1 MNVAKVKI
9 SSSNVANAQLGT
21 GIGTGNIGNNG
32 NILKEILMPYQLAWV
47 EDRSRFKIG
56 MWSRQTGKSF
66 ATACEAVV
74 DCAAQPKGSSC
85 LWVVLSAGERQALEW
100 MEKAKKWTE
109 AVKATVDSYDE
120 IRDSANALLSRA
132 EIRFASGARI
142 VAIPANPDTARGY
155 SANLVLDE
163 FAIHE
168 RPFDIWAAIY
178 PSITNP
184 LNGEK
189 RLRIVST
196 PKGRGNKFADLWEH
210 NEKYSKHKV
219 TIEDAVRMG
228 LPVNIEEL
236 RAGVDD
242 PDIWAQE
249 YMCEF
254 IDNTSV
260 LLPYEMIGRCESERI
275 VDDGVSPL
283 YIGMD
288 VGRSKD
294 LSVIV
299 TAVKLGDVLAVI
311 DVTELKRMPFND
323 QLDVLLGKCGIGGR
337 GATALPGETVGLAPR
352 ASRVRRVCIDSTGIG
367 AMLAEEA
374 ARRGGGKFEGV
385 VFNVQ
390 TKGEMY
396 GLMRRRFEERSVRIP
411 VSRDLREDLHAVQR
425 VVSTGGNV
433 TYSAPRNADGHSD
446 RAAAL
451 ALCVRAANETGE
463 WMFEPES
470 VVPDGGASGALGMRD
485 DFTSRRLD

>member
-1 MNVAKVKI
+1 MD
-9 SSSNVANAQLGT
+9 
-21 GIGTGNIGNNG
+21 
-32 NILKEILMPYQLAWV
+32 ILNEILMPYQKKWV
-47 EDRSRFKIG
+47 KDKARFKIG
-56 MWSRQTGKSF
+56 LWSRQTGKSF
-66 ATACEAVV
+66 ATACEAVL
-74 DCAAQPKGSSC
+74 DSNAQPHGNSN

-109 AVKATVDSYDE
+109 AVKAAVDSYEE
-120 IRDSANALLSRA
+120 IRDSANALMSRA
-132 EIRFASGARI
+132 EIRFANGARI

-168 RPFDIWAAIY
+168 KPFDIWAAIY

-184 LNGEK
+184 LSGEK
-189 RLRIVST
+189 KLRIVST

-228 LPVNIEEL
+228 LPINLDEL
-236 RAGVDD
+236 KAGVDD

-260 LLPYEMIGRCESERI
+260 LLPYEMIGKCESESI
-275 VDDGVSPL
+275 KDDGSSPL
-283 YIGMD
+283 YVGMD
-288 VGRSKD
+288 IGRQKD

-299 TAVKLGDVLAVI
+299 TAAKLGDVLAVV
-311 DVTELKRMPFND
+311 DVTELRRMPFND
-323 QLDVLLGKCGIGGR
+323 QLDVLLQKC
-337 GATALPGETVGLAPR
+337 L

-367 AMLAEEA
+367 AMLADEA
-374 ARRGGGKFEGV
+374 TRKGGSEFEGV
-385 VFNVQ
+385 QFNVAS
-390 TKGEMY
+390 KGEMY
-396 GLMRRRFEERSVRIP
+396 GLMRRKFEERSIRVP

-451 ALCVRAANETGE
+451 ALCCRAAQSNSDAWADPGDVDELDEMEGATLVDVRGRSIHPYATGY
-463 WMFEPES
+463 
-470 VVPDGGASGALGMRD
+470 
-485 DFTSRRLD
+485 RRFN

>member
-1 MNVAKVKI
+1 
-9 SSSNVANAQLGT
+9 
-21 GIGTGNIGNNG
+21 
-32 NILKEILMPYQLAWV
+32 MPYQKKWV
-47 EDRSRFKIG
+47 EDTARFKIG
-56 MWSRQTGKSF
+56 LWSRQTGKSF
-66 ATACEAVV
+66 ATACESVL
-74 DCAAQPKGSSC
+74 DCNAQPKGNSD

-132 EIRFASGARI
+132 EIRFANGARI

-184 LNGEK
+184 LNGKK

-210 NEKYSKHKV
+210 NDKYSKHKV

-228 LPVNIEEL
+228 LPIDLEEL
-236 RAGVDD
+236 KAGVDD

-260 LLPYEMIGRCESERI
+260 LLPYDMIGKCESETI
-275 VDDGVSPL
+275 KDDGASPM

-288 VGRSKD
+288 IGRSKD

-299 TAVKLGDVLAVI
+299 TAIKLGDVLAVV
-311 DVTELKRMPFND
+311 DVTELRKMPFND
-323 QLDVLLGKCGIGGR
+323 QLDILLSKGR
-337 GATALPGETVGLAPR
+337 GR
-352 ASRVRRVCIDSTGIG
+352 RVQHVCIDSTGIG

-374 ARRGGGKFEGV
+374 QRKGGMKFEGV
-385 VFNVQ
+385 PFTVSS
-390 TKGEMY
+390 KGEMY
-396 GLMRRRFEERSVRIP
+396 GAMRRRFEERSIRIP
-411 VSRDLREDLHAVQR
+411 VSRDFREDLHAVQR

-451 ALCVRAANETGE
+451 ALCVKAAAANGE
-463 WMFEPES
+463 GYCAP
-470 VVPDGGASGALGMRD
+470 PDVDFD
-485 DFTSRRLD
+485 DFEGGSGRSIHPYAGGYRRMV

>member
-1 MNVAKVKI
+1 MDV
-9 SSSNVANAQLGT
+9 LR
-21 GIGTGNIGNNG
+21 
-32 NILKEILMPYQLAWV
+32 EILMPYQLKWV
-47 EDRSRFKIG
+47 EDSSRFKIG
-56 MWSRQTGKSF
+56 LWSRQTGKSF
-66 ATACEAVV
+66 ATACEAVM
-74 DCAAQPKGSSC
+74 DCAAQLKGNSC

-132 EIRFASGARI
+132 EIRFANGARI

-228 LPVNIEEL
+228 LPVDIEEL
-236 RAGVDD
+236 KSGVDD

-260 LLPYEMIGRCESERI
+260 LLPYEMIGKCESESI
-275 VDDGVSPL
+275 QDDGASPL
-283 YIGMD
+283 YVGMD

-299 TAVKLGDVLAVI
+299 TAVKLGDVLAVV

-323 QLDVLLGKCGIGGR
+323 QLDVLLSK
-337 GATALPGETVGLAPR
+337 AAAN
-352 ASRVRRVCIDSTGIG
+352 RVRRVCIDSTGIG

-374 ARRGGGKFEGV
+374 ARKGGGKFEGV
-385 VFNVQ
+385 QFTVQ
-390 TKGEMY
+390 SKGEMY
-396 GLMRRRFEERSVRIP
+396 GLMRRKFEERSVRIP

-451 ALCVRAANETGE
+451 ALCCRAANATGAPAA
-463 WMFEPES
+463 WAPE
-470 VVPDGGASGALGMRD
+470 VGAIEGSYFRGRH
-485 DFTSRRLD
+485 

>member
-1 MNVAKVKI
+1 MNVI
-9 SSSNVANAQLGT
+9 D
-21 GIGTGNIGNNG
+21 
-32 NILKEILMPYQLAWV
+32 EILLPWQRKWV
-47 EDRSRFKIG
+47 RDSARFKIG
-56 MWSRQTGKSF
+56 LWSRQTGKSF
-66 ATACEAVV
+66 ATACEAVL
-74 DCAAQPKGSSC
+74 DSNAQPHGNSN

-100 MEKAKKWTE
+100 MEKAKKWAE
-109 AVKATVDSYDE
+109 ALKVTVDSYEE
-120 IRDSANALLSRA
+120 IRDSANALMSRS
-132 EIRFASGARI
+132 EIRFANGARI
-142 VAIPANPDTARGY
+142 IAIPANPDTARGY
-155 SANLVLDE
+155 SGNLVLDE

-168 RPFDIWAAIY
+168 KPAEIWAAIY

-184 LNGEK
+184 LTGVK
-189 RLRIVST
+189 KLRIVST

-228 LPVNIEEL
+228 LPIDIEEL
-236 RAGVDD
+236 KAGVDD

-260 LLPYEMIGRCESERI
+260 LLPYELIGKCESEKI
-275 VDDGVSPL
+275 VDDGASPL
-283 YIGMD
+283 YVGMD
-288 VGRSKD
+288 IGRQKD

-323 QLDVLLGKCGIGGR
+323 QLEVLLTKCGWSFGGR
-337 GATALPGETVGLAPR
+337 PSSIDYAN
-352 ASRVRRVCIDSTGIG
+352 RVKKVCIDSTGIG

-374 ARRGGGKFEGV
+374 TRIGGGKFEGV
-385 VFNVQ
+385 QFNVA
-390 TKGEMY
+390 TKGEIY
-396 GLMRRRFEERSVRIP
+396 GLMRRKFEERSIRIP

-451 ALCVRAANETGE
+451 ALCCRAAEAAPHISPFATRRNHN
-463 WMFEPES
+463 
-470 VVPDGGASGALGMRD
+470 PDMRRAD
-485 DFTSRRLD
+485 

>member
-1 MNVAKVKI
+1 MDV
-9 SSSNVANAQLGT
+9 LR
-21 GIGTGNIGNNG
+21 
-32 NILKEILMPYQLAWV
+32 EILMPYQLKWV
-47 EDRSRFKIG
+47 EDSSRFKIG
-56 MWSRQTGKSF
+56 LWSRQTGKSF
-66 ATACEAVV
+66 ATACEAVT
-74 DCAAQPKGSSC
+74 DCAAQPKGNSC

-132 EIRFASGARI
+132 EIRFANGARI

-210 NEKYSKHKV
+210 NDKYSKHKV

-228 LPVNIEEL
+228 LPVDIEEL
-236 RAGVDD
+236 KAGVDD

-260 LLPYEMIGRCESERI
+260 LLPYEMIGKCESESI
-275 VDDGVSPL
+275 QDDGQSPV

-299 TAVKLGDVLAVI
+299 TAVKLGDVLAVV
-311 DVTELKRMPFND
+311 DVTELKRMPFAD
-323 QLDVLLGKCGIGGR
+323 QLDVLLGKAR
-337 GATALPGETVGLAPR
+337 DRRLRR
-352 ASRVRRVCIDSTGIG
+352 ACIDSTGIG

-374 ARRGGGKFEGV
+374 ARKGGGKFEGV
-385 VFNVQ
+385 PFTVAS
-390 TKGEMY
+390 KGEMY
-396 GLMRRRFEERSVRIP
+396 GLMRRKFEERSVRIP

-451 ALCVRAANETGE
+451 ALCIRAAAATGTPAAWAPGIDPYGE
-463 WMFEPES
+463 NYYR
-470 VVPDGGASGALGMRD
+470 GRH
-485 DFTSRRLD
+485 

>member
-1 MNVAKVKI
+1 MTDLL
-9 SSSNVANAQLGT
+9 S
-21 GIGTGNIGNNG
+21 
-32 NILKEILMPYQLAWV
+32 EILMPYQRAWV
-47 EDRSRFKIG
+47 EDASRFKIG
-56 MWSRQTGKSF
+56 LWSRQTGKSF
-66 ATACEAVV
+66 ATACEAVL
-74 DCAAQPKGSSC
+74 DCTAQPKGATN
-85 LWVVLSAGERQALEW
+85 LWVILSAGERQALEW
-100 MEKAKKWTE
+100 MEKAKKWAE
-109 AVKATVDSYDE
+109 AAKATVDSYDE
-120 IRDSANALLSRA
+120 IRTSADALISRA
-132 EIRFASGARI
+132 EIRFGNGSRI

-168 RPFDIWAAIY
+168 KPFDIWAAIY

-184 LNGEK
+184 LSGK
-189 RLRIVST
+189 KKLRIVST

-210 NEKYSKHKV
+210 NDTYSKHKV

-228 LPVNIEEL
+228 LPIDLEEL
-236 RAGVDD
+236 KAGVDD

-260 LLPYEMIGRCESERI
+260 LLPYELLGKCESTSI
-275 VDDGVSPL
+275 ADDGASSI

-299 TAVKLGDVLAVI
+299 EAVKLGDVLAVTE
-311 DVTELKRMPFND
+311 VTTLKRMPFSD
-323 QLDVLLGKCGIGGR
+323 QLEILLSK
-337 GATALPGETVGLAPR
+337 
-352 ASRVRRVCIDSTGIG
+352 ASQNRVQKVCIDSTGIG

-374 ARRGGGKFEGV
+374 RRKGGAKFEGV
-385 VFNVQ
+385 QFNVQ

-396 GLMRRRFEERSVRIP
+396 ALMRRKFEERSVRIP
-411 VSRDLREDLHAVQR
+411 VDRELREDLHAVQR

-433 TYSAPRNADGHSD
+433 TYTAPRNADGHSD

-451 ALCVRAANETGE
+451 ALAIRAAHNGAPVIPP
-463 WMFEPES
+463 FGS
-470 VVPDGGASGALGMRD
+470 GRIHNPDR
-485 DFTSRRLD
+485 RRL

>member
-1 MNVAKVKI
+1 MKDV
-9 SSSNVANAQLGT
+9 LR
-21 GIGTGNIGNNG
+21 
-32 NILKEILMPYQLAWV
+32 EILLPYQLRWV
-47 EDRSRFKIG
+47 EDQSRFKIG

-66 ATACEAVV
+66 GTACEAVT
-74 DCAAQPKGSSC
+74 DCAAQPKGNSD

-100 MEKAKKWTE
+100 MEKAKKWAE
-109 AVKATVDSYDE
+109 AVKATVDGYDE
-120 IRDSANALLSRA
+120 IRNSADALLSRA
-132 EIRFASGARI
+132 EIRFANGARI
-142 VAIPANPDTARGY
+142 LAIPANPDTARGY

-210 NEKYSKHKV
+210 NDKYSKHKV

-228 LPVNIEEL
+228 LPIDLDEL
-236 RAGVDD
+236 KAGVDD

-260 LLPYEMIGRCESERI
+260 LLPYEMIGKCESESI
-275 VDDGVSPL
+275 KDDGGAPL
-283 YIGMD
+283 FIGMD
-288 VGRSKD
+288 IGRSKD
-294 LSVIV
+294 LSVVV
-299 TAVKLGDVLAVI
+299 TAAKLGDVLAVV
-311 DVTELKRMPFND
+311 DVTELRKMPFND
-323 QLDVLLGKCGIGGR
+323 QLEILLSKGSQR
-337 GATALPGETVGLAPR
+337 
-352 ASRVRRVCIDSTGIG
+352 RVQHVCIDSTGIG

-374 ARRGGGKFEGV
+374 RRKGGMKFEGV
-385 VFNVQ
+385 PFTVAS
-390 TKGEMY
+390 KGEMY
-396 GLMRRRFEERSVRIP
+396 GAMRRRFEERSIRIP
-411 VSRDLREDLHAVQR
+411 VSRDFREDLHAVQR

-451 ALCVRAANETGE
+451 ALCVKAAASSGE
-463 WMFEPES
+463 GYCAAPDVDDLEDFE
-470 VVPDGGASGALGMRD
+470 GGGGGSIHPYAGGY
-485 DFTSRRLD
+485 RRMS

>member
-1 MNVAKVKI
+1 MD
-9 SSSNVANAQLGT
+9 
-21 GIGTGNIGNNG
+21 
-32 NILKEILMPYQLAWV
+32 ILNEILMPYQRRWV
-47 EDRSRFKIG
+47 EDQSRFKIG
-56 MWSRQTGKSF
+56 LWSRQTGKSF
-66 ATACEAVV
+66 ATACESVL
-74 DCAAQPKGSSC
+74 DCNAQPKGNSDM
-85 LWVVLSAGERQALEW
+85 WVVLSAGERQALEW

-132 EIRFASGARI
+132 EIRFANGARI

-184 LNGEK
+184 LNGQK

-228 LPVNIEEL
+228 LPIDIEEL
-236 RAGVDD
+236 KAGVDD

-260 LLPYEMIGRCESERI
+260 LLPYEMIGKCESEKI
-275 VDDGVSPL
+275 VHDGASPL
-283 YIGMD
+283 YVGMD
-288 VGRSKD
+288 IGRQKD

-299 TAVKLGDVLAVI
+299 TAVKLGDVLAVL
-311 DVTELKRMPFND
+311 DVTELRRMPFND
-323 QLDVLLGKCGIGGR
+323 QLDVLLSKC
-337 GATALPGETVGLAPR
+337 LAN
-352 ASRVRRVCIDSTGIG
+352 RVRRVCIDSTGIG

-374 ARRGGGKFEGV
+374 TRKGGAKFEGV
-385 VFNVQ
+385 QFNVAS
-390 TKGEMY
+390 KGEMY
-396 GLMRRRFEERSVRIP
+396 GLMRRKFEERSIRIP

-446 RAAAL
+446 RAADPGDVDELDAL
-451 ALCVRAANETGE
+451 EGATFGDMRGRSIH
-463 WMFEPES
+463 PY
-470 VVPDGGASGALGMRD
+470 ASGY
-485 DFTSRRLD
+485 RRIY